1 MRARHPQQLAALTVS
16 TGMRVRLALVLPALP
31 ALLVLPA
38 LLAACGS
45 DRAADSISAPA
56 TATSPADDGADGDLA
71 VERSVSSLTTTPSEP
86 PAQDCRLL
94 ADLEDADELNRWR
107 IANDGVMGGR
117 SSADADVVDS
127 VLILNGEIVTDGGG
141 FSSVRLALEEPLGD
155 ATGLLLRVRTD
166 GRSYELTVADAL
178 PGRDLR
184 ISHQGPI
191 PAVGDGEWEEVAV
204 DFSDLDAS
212 IFGQPVDVEPFE
224 PDAAMEVGIILADG
238 RDGPFRFELDWIRA
252 CP

>member
-1 MRARHPQQLAALTVS
+1 M
-16 TGMRVRLALVLPALP
+16 
-31 ALLVLPA
+31 
-38 LLAACGS
+38 
-45 DRAADSISAPA
+45 
-56 TATSPADDGADGDLA
+56 
-71 VERSVSSLTTTPSEP
+71 
-86 PAQDCRLL
+86 

-117 SSADADVVDS
+117 SSANADVVDS

-166 GRSYELTVADAL
+166 GRSYELTAADAL
-178 PGRDLR
+178 PGRDVR

-191 PAVGDGEWEEVAV
+191 PAVGEGAWEEVAV
-204 DFSDLDAS
+204 GFSDLDTS
-212 IFGQPVDVEPFE
+212 IFGQPVDVEPIE